1 MMKLSIQQ
9 QELTNNIKKLAK
21 GLKSFS
27 LSDINLMLPNNDK
40 DIDFCIKY
48 LISKNIIK
56 ETANDSY
63 IYIEQ
68 KVSND
73 ISISDY
79 YIKKQKNKFKEINFG
94 NINCKIKD
102 FTEEINISFESLD
115 EYKNLDKKQKQRLR
129 KILTILKLAGK
140 LRGNEL
146 KKLLKELGKENK
158 ESSISYPHFIKLKRK
173 FIRYGINGILFHY
186 GNNKGKTIIPQKMY
200 DDFKKIYFSKNISI
214 KDTLELL
221 RQNNYKEK
229 IPCAVTFG
237 RMLNREYTKE
247 ELYNLRLMKTQQK

>member
-40 DIDFCIKY
+40 YIDFCIKY

-146 KKLLKELGKENK
+146 KKLLKELGNK
-158 ESSISYPHFIKLKRK
+158 
-173 FIRYGINGILFHY
+173 
-186 GNNKGKTIIPQKMY
+186 NN
-200 DDFKKIYFSKNISI
+200 
-214 KDTLELL
+214 L
-221 RQNNYKEK
+221 
-229 IPCAVTFG
+229 
-237 RMLNREYTKE
+237 
-247 ELYNLRLMKTQQK
+247 

>member
-40 DIDFCIKY
+40 DIDSCIKY

-115 EYKNLDKKQKQRLR
+115 EYKNLDKKQKQRLK

-146 KKLLKELGKENK
+146 KKLLKELGNK
-158 ESSISYPHFIKLKRK
+158 
-173 FIRYGINGILFHY
+173 
-186 GNNKGKTIIPQKMY
+186 NN
-200 DDFKKIYFSKNISI
+200 
-214 KDTLELL
+214 L
-221 RQNNYKEK
+221 
-229 IPCAVTFG
+229 
-237 RMLNREYTKE
+237 
-247 ELYNLRLMKTQQK
+247 